1 MATKKDQPDQTQTQQ
16 TQQTTTAQDQ
26 DQPVDYNAMSLPEL
40 QAQYEHTY
48 GNSAPLAGDVDEED
62 ARRQI
67 IDALNSG
74 QPIEP
79 AGGEE

>member
-1 MATKKDQPDQTQTQQ
+1 MPTKKNQPDQTQT
-16 TQQTTTAQDQ
+16 TAAQDQ
-26 DQPVDYNAMSLPEL
+26 GQPVDYNDMTLAEL
-40 QAQYEHTY
+40 EAHYEHTY
-48 GNSAPLAGDVDEED
+48 GNSAPLPGDVAEED

-79 AGGEE
+79 AG